1 MNWLARLKEL
11 DEVPGSVPTKP
22 TKPPFV
28 GFVGACSEH
37 LQNSVG
43 EPDAAEN
50 HSEPANDANAPD
62 DIFMARVALFTDRR
76 LPLEDAEAM
85 AERLA
90 RRDVERDE
98 RRLCLECLHLFGGE
112 DGRRCSQWRKIGQ
125 INGAAIPGELVTLLQ
140 RCNAFG
146 NRLEGKA

>member
-11 DEVPGSVPTKP
+11 EEVPSSVPTKP

-37 LQNSVG
+37 LQNSG
-43 EPDAAEN
+43 NEPNAAEA

-62 DIFMARVALFTDRR
+62 DIFLARVALFTDRR

-90 RRDVERDE
+90 RRDMERDE
-98 RRLCLECLHLFGGE
+98 RRLCLECLHLSGGE

-125 INGAAIPGELVTLLQ
+125 INGAAIPAELVTLLQ